1 MRSLELSLE
10 NFTSF
15 RSRQNLDFS
24 NLDLFAITGPTGA
37 GKTSLLDAITF
48 ALYGHV
54 ARFGKDAKASE
65 LVSQGKEN
73 LKVSFRFSVRGV
85 EYRVSRTWRKRGKTD
100 ESKALLE
107 VLQNGT
113 EEKLETKEKSVTKR
127 VEEILGMDFDTFT
140 RVILLP
146 QGKFDE
152 FIKGNKAKRR
162 EILRE
167 LASFEIFERMR
178 KQANEQAKI
187 LKNEYELLERQRTE
201 LQLPSEAEVA
211 QKEQNLTTIEQQ
223 LPTLNNEVLKAQK
236 ALDEAEELF
245 KNISRL
251 VSLQE
256 ELNNLQAKSVEIED
270 LKVRLQ
276 QARAADKIQDQY
288 TLLQDARNREKQAQ
302 AATLSAQKHLN
313 QAKQELEKQGCKLD
327 EALAYQK
334 EMEPQ
339 FKTQSEALNSAKNYD
354 EQQKQYQLEL
364 KRAKKN
370 QAQRQDNLDSVAQVL
385 NNTEIKLQEAVQ
397 QAEEAESAI
406 AQYSPGGTRLEQL
419 QQVSPLLVSWE
430 LVREQTLKSRRK
442 QENTTSEK
450 QQADTTCQDV
460 VVKLEQARLT
470 LQQRERLLQEAE
482 NANNLAIQNNHAAA
496 LRQILHDGDNC
507 PVCNGTYREAQLLP
521 LPEVAIVDTKELREQ
536 KSTAEKAQKAA
547 EKAVTKAE
555 TTLDNF
561 KQKELECSQDLAAN
575 EAKLADLQQQISTVL
590 QTDSWE
596 VNALKQELKA
606 LQESDNKYNEALA
619 KQKDAVALVRES
631 QQAKESASNTHDTAS
646 SEFEAAKQEVKRWE
660 QQLEQ
665 VEIKLH
671 EITGGQSYTDL
682 LSALEKEKQELEKR
696 LQDVNKSY
704 QTAQTSVIQY
714 KTKNEEANKIAEEAR
729 IQKEQLEINWQ
740 ATLRRAEFTEE
751 SFISAQAES
760 VQQTNWQKKITE
772 YSNVKVKLETQVEE
786 VKSQIGTRTTD
797 ESTINSLGDAK
808 IAAFQQFQQAQDQR
822 ANLLAWVHD
831 AKSKQKQAE
840 KLEANLSFVKEKSQI
855 YSTLARN
862 CQTDEFQDIY
872 PRASGG

>member
-73 LKVSFRFSVRGV
+73 LKVSFRFLVRGV
-85 EYRVSRTWRKRGKTD
+85 EYRVTRTWRKRGKTD

-107 VLQNGT
+107 ALQNGT

-187 LKNEYELLERQRTE
+187 LKNEYELLERQRTD

-211 QKEQNLTTIEQQ
+211 EKKQNLTNIEQQ

-256 ELNNLQAKSVEIED
+256 ELNKLQAKSVEIEN
-270 LKVRLQ
+270 LKVQLQ
-276 QARAADKIQDQY
+276 QAQAADKIKDHY
-288 TLLQDARNREKQAQ
+288 ALVQDARNREKQAQ
-302 AATLSAQKHLN
+302 AAAFSAQKHLN
-313 QAKQELEKQGCKLD
+313 QAKQELEKQRCKLD

-339 FKTQSEALNSAKNYD
+339 FKTRSEALNSAKNYD
-354 EQQKQYQLEL
+354 EQQKQHQLEL

-370 QAQRQDNLDSVAQVL
+370 QAQRQDNLDSVAQAL
-385 NNTEIKLQEAVQ
+385 NNAEIKLLAASA
-397 QAEEAESAI
+397 QAKEAESAI
-406 AQYSPGGTRLEQL
+406 SQYSPGGTRLDQL

-450 QQADTTCQDV
+450 QQADTTYQDA

-470 LQQRERLLQEAE
+470 LQQKEILLQEAE

-507 PVCNGTYREAQLLP
+507 PVCNSTYREAQLRP
-521 LPEVAIVDTKELREQ
+521 LPEVAKVDTKELREQ
-536 KSTAEKAQKAA
+536 KFTAEKAQKAA

-561 KQKELECSQDLAAN
+561 K
-575 EAKLADLQQQISTVL
+575 
-590 QTDSWE
+590 
-596 VNALKQELKA
+596 
-606 LQESDNKYNEALA
+606 
-619 KQKDAVALVRES
+619 
-631 QQAKESASNTHDTAS
+631 
-646 SEFEAAKQEVKRWE
+646 
-660 QQLEQ
+660 
-665 VEIKLH
+665 
-671 EITGGQSYTDL
+671 
-682 LSALEKEKQELEKR
+682 
-696 LQDVNKSY
+696 
-704 QTAQTSVIQY
+704 
-714 KTKNEEANKIAEEAR
+714 
-729 IQKEQLEINWQ
+729 
-740 ATLRRAEFTEE
+740 
-751 SFISAQAES
+751 
-760 VQQTNWQKKITE
+760 
-772 YSNVKVKLETQVEE
+772 
-786 VKSQIGTRTTD
+786 
-797 ESTINSLGDAK
+797 
-808 IAAFQQFQQAQDQR
+808 
-822 ANLLAWVHD
+822 
-831 AKSKQKQAE
+831 
-840 KLEANLSFVKEKSQI
+840 
-855 YSTLARN
+855 
-862 CQTDEFQDIY
+862 
-872 PRASGG
+872 